1 MMGNILGRLTEPS
14 TWAGI
19 AALLEALKFAMPAYA
34 GLLVGAQTVAGGVAV
49 MLRERGAK

>member
-1 MMGNILGRLTEPS
+1 MGKIFGRLTEPS

-19 AALLEALKFAMPAYA
+19 AALLEALKLAAPAYA
-34 GLLVGAQTVAGGVAV
+34 GLLVGAQAVAGGVAV